1 MRIILTE
8 NQIEFIRRYKKIK
21 ELIDEGIDV
30 LSQETDLCDYDSYGF
45 LTEICWQVSDKMEHL
60 NLPTDTV
67 GMIDNVHKWIKDNF
81 DTYISEK
88 YEIAADHL
96 DCSEKF
102 DDADEDDDVDDDE
115 DYIPGLMYGVDNI
128 QENDND
134 DDDDKYYSLL
144 KSSLLRRHNVIME
157 EMDHYITNNIS
168 CDEYPDDVDKF
179 KDYIL
184 EQVTDEMMFNHNVNK
199 WEWHDVYLSLDNII
213 GKQIKKTFKSWSKKH
228 C

>member
-1 MRIILTE
+1 MKIILTE

-30 LSQETDLCDYDSYGF
+30 ISNDEDFCGF
-45 LTEICWQVSDKMEHL
+45 NYSAFIEEVCWQVSDKMEYL

-67 GMIDNVHKWIKDNF
+67 GMIENVHKWVTDNF
-81 DTYISEK
+81 DEYIRKE
-88 YEIAADHL
+88 
-96 DCSEKF
+96 F
-102 DDADEDDDVDDDE
+102 DRVINYSNCNERFDDVDDE
-115 DYIPGLMYGVDNI
+115 EYIL
-128 QENDND
+128 QESDD

-157 EMDHYITNNIS
+157 EMDHYMTNNLS
-168 CDEYPDDVDKF
+168 CDEYPDDVDGF

-184 EQVTDEMMFNHNVNK
+184 EQVTDAMMFTHNVNK
-199 WEWHDVYLSLDNII
+199 WEWHDVYLLLEDMI
-213 GKQIKKTFKSWSKKH
+213 GKQIKKTFKSWIRKH